1 MRTLLIPAEWQAAP
15 GCFVCDPANRGGLQV
30 PFYLDDGAGRI
41 IAEFWPETRHAGLP
55 ALTHDGVI
63 TALLSEAMSW
73 AVIAITRQLAVAH
86 ETSFR
91 FERPVRI
98 GQSYTLSAWPEPA
111 AGESVSAR
119 AELLDGRHR
128 VCATAR
134 ATFHSLD
141 PETADAAPASA
152 GARGA

>member
-1 MRTLLIPAEWQAAP
+1 VRTLLTPVDWQAAS

-30 PFYLDDGAGRI
+30 PFYLDDDAGRI
-41 IAEFWPETRHAGLP
+41 TAEFWPEPRHAGLP

-73 AVIAITRQLAVAH
+73 AVIAISRQLAVAH

-98 GQSYTLSAWPEPA
+98 GQAYTLSAWPELTGGGA
-111 AGESVSAR
+111 AGAR
-119 AELLDGRHR
+119 AELLDGRRR
-128 VCATAR
+128 VCATAQ

-141 PETADAAPASA
+141 PDSADEPRVAAGS
-152 GARGA
+152 RGG